1 MRATG
6 RGGTRSL
13 AALSG
18 AAAATI
24 VGSST
29 AVSASLVRYPV
40 LTGQALR
47 YGVAAVILLALLR
60 WRGGG
65 AAHAG
70 RPVRLTARQF
80 ARLVALAA
88 TGLVGFN
95 VCLID
100 ALRSASPAA
109 VGSVVGSA
117 PVVLALAGP
126 LLARRRPHGRTL
138 LAAVVVVAGAAIVQ
152 GLGDGSL
159 TGLLLALGALAG
171 EVGFSLLAVPLL
183 PLLGTLRL
191 SAYLTVVATPMLAIV
206 ALLAQGGGA
215 LVTPS
220 LTEAA
225 ALLYLAVVVTAGA
238 FLLWYFALARL
249 GPARAGLLLG
259 LMPVS
264 AAVGA
269 AVVGTGPLTAA
280 ALLGSGLVGLGV
292 AVGLLP
298 AGPARAT
305 PSADPIGADGE
316 PRAQAPAQAAPQ
328 SKLSSP
334 VRVRLSSK
342 KSG

>member
-1 MRATG
+1 M
-6 RGGTRSL
+6 
-13 AALSG
+13 
-18 AAAATI
+18 AAAI

-29 AVSASLVRYPV
+29 AVSARLVRYPV

-47 YGVAAVILLALLR
+47 YAVAAMILCALLR

-65 AAHAG
+65 APAVKLTG
-70 RPVRLTARQF
+70 RQVVRVL
-80 ARLVALAA
+80 ALAA

-95 VCLID
+95 VCLIG
-100 ALRSASPAA
+100 ALRQASPAA

-126 LLARRRPHGRTL
+126 LLARGRPAGRPL

-152 GLGDGSL
+152 GLGEGSL
-159 TGLLLALGALAG
+159 VGLILALGALAG

-191 SAYLTVVATPMLAIV
+191 SAYLTAAATPMLALAALLTQGRA
-206 ALLAQGGGA
+206 ALLA
-215 LVTPS
+215 PS
-220 LTEAA
+220 FGEDV

-238 FLLWYFALARL
+238 FLLWYFSLARL

-269 AVVGTGPLTAA
+269 AAIGTGTLTAA
-280 ALLGSGLVGLGV
+280 ALLGSALVGLGV
-292 AVGLLP
+292 TLGLLP
-298 AGPARAT
+298 GGPARGRDA
-305 PSADPIGADGE
+305 ARGE
-316 PRAQAPAQAAPQ
+316 RLGSDARPPNLTSRQ
-328 SKLSSP
+328 SKLRSP